1 MSEIQNI
8 IPQEGYYTD
17 GRVPG
22 IPPYA
27 SRLPH
32 GFWGGRTPLSSSIGA
47 REDIKS
53 KQHRSNSLT
62 SYLGNKKR
70 KVLDTSFGNPSC
82 ELATDTKN
90 ESPEM
95 DILIKAIENIGKLS
109 TGLRGQVEQN
119 TKREIKDIAGKL
131 EKQVEALNRSHMRD
145 WLVNHRLEEQQKVHS
160 DIETKS
166 QARAG
171 EICPTSKSVEL
182 ICSSLENKDSYVSWT
197 EVSKIRWDENLY
209 TNTEVTQGNPLLTKT
224 TTVKTVLIEPTDLK
238 MEKGIQLM
246 YKRRYPELIETDDVF
261 AVLEQSS
268 RWRKHEAAAVS
279 QKITRILQGDQ
290 ESDLW
295 DRMKLLTDE
304 TKDDEWVA
312 IHCIERCTTQRLRK
326 MAEAIFHGETTKVS
340 VNTNKKRDET
350 QQTTRERPP
359 ALIVNSEGK
368 SYLDMLKIIKGKLKD
383 NAAAQIIKSIR
394 ETKNNNLIITTDIN
408 KAQIE
413 VLKKA
418 IEGPEGDM
426 RVRDTIRIME
436 SVHIRSLE
444 NTVTRED
451 VSAEL
456 ERVIGKLSKS
466 DLKMNDLR
474 PNAGSTQALTISL
487 EKHKAELL
495 LQKPYKRVGLSR
507 AKMVKRINVP
517 RCKRCWDFNHS
528 EDSCTGP
535 DRRNLCFRCGK
546 EGHAANECKAKAT
559 TCLVC
564 SKEHQMGTASCG
576 SFRRA
581 LSQLRRQISRT
592 PHTTD
597 SAPAP
602 SVDHVD
608 MDTLAGE
615 KPQEPNHSLM
625 KQSSE
630 WYVDMRED
638 AALSLRNLNIAC
650 PRYGSGNCF
659 VWIELPDFIIVSC
672 YFSPSPSQEEFGVA
686 LDALGQLLLTL
697 TKDIIIAGDFNA
709 WATDWGMKTTS
720 GKGKILTEWMAVH
733 SLTLQNNGNE
743 PTFTR
748 AEVGSIVDLTM
759 AR

>member
-1 MSEIQNI
+1 
-8 IPQEGYYTD
+8 
-17 GRVPG
+17 
-22 IPPYA
+22 
-27 SRLPH
+27 
-32 GFWGGRTPLSSSIGA
+32 
-47 REDIKS
+47 
-53 KQHRSNSLT
+53 
-62 SYLGNKKR
+62 
-70 KVLDTSFGNPSC
+70 
-82 ELATDTKN
+82 
-90 ESPEM
+90 
-95 DILIKAIENIGKLS
+95 
-109 TGLRGQVEQN
+109 
-119 TKREIKDIAGKL
+119 
-131 EKQVEALNRSHMRD
+131 
-145 WLVNHRLEEQQKVHS
+145 
-160 DIETKS
+160 
-166 QARAG
+166 
-171 EICPTSKSVEL
+171 
-182 ICSSLENKDSYVSWT
+182 
-197 EVSKIRWDENLY
+197 
-209 TNTEVTQGNPLLTKT
+209 
-224 TTVKTVLIEPTDLK
+224 

-279 QKITRILQGDQ
+279 QKIIRILQGDQ

-326 MAEAIFHGETTKVS
+326 MAEAIFHGGTTKVS

-418 IEGPEGDM
+418 IEGPE
-426 RVRDTIRIME
+426 
-436 SVHIRSLE
+436 
-444 NTVTRED
+444 
-451 VSAEL
+451 EL

-474 PNAGSTQALTISL
+474 PNAGSTQAL
-487 EKHKAELL
+487 KK
-495 LQKPYKRVGLSR
+495 
-507 AKMVKRINVP
+507 
-517 RCKRCWDFNHS
+517 
-528 EDSCTGP
+528 
-535 DRRNLCFRCGK
+535 
-546 EGHAANECKAKAT
+546 
-559 TCLVC
+559 
-564 SKEHQMGTASCG
+564 MGTARCR

-581 LSQLRRQISRT
+581 LLQLRRHISRT

-608 MDTLAGE
+608 MDTLA
-615 KPQEPNHSLM
+615 EPNHSLM

-630 WYVDMRED
+630 WYVDMRKD

-672 YFSPSPSQEEFGVA
+672 YFSPSLSQEEFGVA
-686 LDALGQLLLTL
+686 LDALGQLLLTF

-709 WATDWGMKTTS
+709 WSTDWGMKTTN

-748 AEVGSIVDLTM
+748 AEVGSIVDLTL
-759 AR
+759 ARGDINAIFSGWIVLDIETLSDHRYIYFEILKTSKTRRPATTHIWNQKK